1 MTKPINPAPAA
12 VVDDVD
18 DFCSCSESIYH
29 SFIDP
34 VDVNTHPSPE
44 SPAVPSEPPL
54 SFSVDLIDPLTMKAK
69 RSSEC
74 ARQRLKKPMDVAK
87 SKRHPVSSCSCCR
100 PYRVAKSALRSPE
113 ANWTL
118 RCDVTEAKVDAKLTP
133 EGNREFLETPLSV
146 AGIPTRKSD
155 TVSLMDLMKPPSR
168 SAGL

>member
-1 MTKPINPAPAA
+1 MTKPIIAA
-12 VVDDVD
+12 STVVDDVD

-34 VDVNTHPSPE
+34 VDVNTYPSPI
-44 SPAVPSEPPL
+44 SPDIPSEPPI
-54 SFSVDLIDPLTMKAK
+54 SSSTDLIDPLTMKAK

-100 PYRVAKSALRSPE
+100 PYRAAKSTLRSPV
-113 ANWTL
+113 ANWAL
-118 RCDVTEAKVDAKLTP
+118 RYDVTEAKVDAKLTL
-133 EGNREFLETPLSV
+133 EGNLEFTEAPVSI
-146 AGIPTRKSD
+146 AGVPTRKSD
-155 TVSLMDLMKPPSR
+155 TVSLLDLMKPPSR